1 MKAQVYNC
9 GGLWYGRVY
18 ADWWLGGKRWRT
30 VTDGC
35 LTRIGATAA
44 LKYWFSQNKV
54 YNIKI

>member
-1 MKAQVYNC
+1 MRTQVYNY

-18 ADWWLGGKRWRT
+18 ADWWFGGKGWRT

-44 LKYWFSQNKV
+44 LKYWVRQNKV
-54 YNIKI
+54 YDIEI